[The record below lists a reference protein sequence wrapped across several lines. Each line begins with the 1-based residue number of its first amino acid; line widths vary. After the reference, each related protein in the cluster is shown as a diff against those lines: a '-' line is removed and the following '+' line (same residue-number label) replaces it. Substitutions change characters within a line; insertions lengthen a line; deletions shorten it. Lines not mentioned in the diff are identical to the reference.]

1 MQPGKTNTLLAVM
14 NINLAGVLTVHGKRE
29 VKLYFPVSERIVQ
42 FFVELELLVQ
52 RLENLPL
59 LISDLI
65 ELHFQLMFLDC
76 KFCSFLN
83 ALFEVFHR
91 LFLP

>member
-1 MQPGKTNTLLAVM
+1 MQPGKTNTLLAIM

-29 VKLYFPVSERIVQ
+29 MKMYFPVSERIVQ

-59 LISDLI
+59 LISDFI
-65 ELHFQLMFLDC
+65 ELHFQLMLLYG
-76 KFCSFLN
+76 KSSRLLN
-83 ALFEVFHR
+83 GFFE
-91 LFLP
+91 